1 MIYGDNDMKEF
12 IAKHLGGITSSSRF
26 AYLPKDIF
34 EVEDI
39 NVLDVAVVSAIA
51 VHSIRV
57 KEKYVYNGSNPKIIM
72 ALLGMTNHTNGKN
85 LAKVNTSIRK
95 LVSLGLLEVEDNFA
109 HGLYNY
115 SLTIGDTKH
124 FALLP
129 VDGYYTIIGS
139 DFPVSYTISLL
150 AVYASIVSGLYQP
163 IKLRGAKEQYVD
175 QYKPCINYRS
185 NETIGKLVG
194 ISRKTVAKYIDE
206 LVKLGVIVRVRA
218 NIDGAKNM
226 ITYLSTKEF
235 AQYMYKSLLFKIDNL
250 TVIGIYTEK

>member
-1 MIYGDNDMKEF
+1 MIYGDTDMKQFLIE
-12 IAKHLGGITSSSRF
+12 HLGGITSSSRF

-39 NVLDVAVVSAIA
+39 NVLDVAVVSTIA
-51 VHSIRV
+51 VHSICV
-57 KEKYVYNGSNPKIIM
+57 KEKYVYNGSNPRVIM
-72 ALLGMTNHTNGKN
+72 GLLGMTNHANGKN
-85 LAKVNTSIRK
+85 LAKVNASIRK

-109 HGLYNY
+109 HGFYNY
-115 SLTIGDTKH
+115 TLTTGGKKH

-139 DFPVSYTISLL
+139 GFPVSYTISLI
-150 AVYASIVSGLYQP
+150 AVYTSIVSGLYQP
-163 IKLRGAKEQYVD
+163 IKLRGSKEQYVD
-175 QYKPCINYRS
+175 QYKPCMNYRS

-206 LVKLGVIVRVRA
+206 LVKIGVIVRVRV

-250 TVIGIYTEK
+250 TVIGIYLEK